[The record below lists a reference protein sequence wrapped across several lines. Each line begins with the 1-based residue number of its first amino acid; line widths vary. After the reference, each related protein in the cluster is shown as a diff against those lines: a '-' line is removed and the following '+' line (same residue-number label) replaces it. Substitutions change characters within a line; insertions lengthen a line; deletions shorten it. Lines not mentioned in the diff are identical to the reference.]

1 MTPIHDW
8 WHHVIHVLGAYPRLR
23 GMRISVSVMGVV
35 AFALANIAM
44 QVSTPN
50 DVSWVEHLTLEG
62 GLIVAVGVLWRALVK
77 KDDQLMQSV
86 RIATEALSAN
96 AASNMELRKIIEE
109 LVRSKADL
117 AEAVDKLTSYIGHE
131 RKV

>member
-1 MTPIHDW
+1 
-8 WHHVIHVLGAYPRLR
+8 
-23 GMRISVSVMGVV
+23 
-35 AFALANIAM
+35 M

-86 RIATEALSAN
+86 RVATEALSAN

-109 LVRSKADL
+109 LVKSKADL